1 MRKGK
6 EIDYLFEDPEIPSQ
20 KFALVSIVG
29 PHFHQKCD
37 VWGLKVRG
45 IADTMEKAKSMS
57 QKLMKI
63 DNNYDIYTVDVGKFF
78 PLAIDPLAVG
88 NVEYQNEQL
97 NTLVKSY
104 LENRDAAND
113 QWHERK
119 NDMIQQAIKE
129 GKEQATLVTKPEH
142 PIAVLQRM
150 KSYEEQI
157 KEIQDMLEDVK
168 EKLSAS
174 QEKFN
179 NYSQDEKDLANNELL
194 NAVESNV
201 NTTDN
206 SELKIEE
213 IRDQFVNDLVVSSSS
228 SDGTT
233 VTDMKTLLEEIN
245 QCENEISHLEK
256 YILGLNKDEV
266 PTTFFQ
272 TSKSKEDLEVK
283 LGKLK
288 QKLNDKNLVND
299 FINSNYKDSEYNEL

>member
-20 KFALVSIVG
+20 RFALVSIVG

-78 PLAIDPLAVG
+78 PLAVDPLAVG

-129 GKEQATLVTKPEH
+129 GKEQAALVSKPEH

-168 EKLSAS
+168 EKLSVS

-179 NYSQDEKDLANNELL
+179 NYSQDEKDQANNELL

-201 NTTDN
+201 DTTDN
-206 SELKIEE
+206 KELKIEE
-213 IRDQFVNDLVVSSSS
+213 IRDQFVNDLVVSGSGSSEN
-228 SDGTT
+228 
-233 VTDMKTLLEEIN
+233 TDMKTLLEEIS
-245 QCENEISHLEK
+245 QCEKEMQHLEK
-256 YILGLNKDEV
+256 YLLGLNKDEV
-266 PTTFFQ
+266 PNTFYQ
-272 TSKSKEDLEVK
+272 TSKSKEDLETK
-283 LGKLK
+283 LNQLK

-299 FINSNYKDSEYNEL
+299 FINSNYKDSQYNEI